1 MSAREL
7 HVFYT
12 PTSEEI
18 EWAGE
23 ATHSDEALLGMVLAL
38 KCYQRMGR
46 FPKPD
51 EVPELVIDHV
61 RRSLD
66 VGLGVSPVYGSD
78 RTQRHHRGLIRKR
91 VGVTYNPAK
100 AREVAAEAV
109 REVAEKMNH
118 PPDLINVALEMLVA
132 QSLELP
138 GFTTLDE
145 LVATIRTEVNGKI
158 VSGIYERIAAVDRA
172 GLMATLHGWEP
183 GTESM
188 FNRMKKPTKR
198 PTWSRFKEQSRYL
211 KEIDELGDTGT
222 WVEGVAESKI
232 ADFANEGAAQD
243 AGTLRDYDPVKQVA
257 MLACMVHTARARA
270 RDDLADM
277 LCKRVAVI
285 VKKAKAELEEIRL
298 RQRAVTEKLIAGYK
312 AVLEQLAPDGASTAT
327 EQAAAGMAHRALL
340 RLAGVTEPDD
350 EAGDK
355 RTEAAE
361 PHAESG
367 GTQTWRLAGQ
377 HSEALVSM
385 VRALKIQ
392 GEGLG
397 AIRTQV
403 AAAGGLEAQ
412 LGDIEEVS
420 AYHGD
425 NYEMLMQRFFRMDRS
440 VMFELASRLKF
451 EATSADRS
459 VLDALHHALAHWALT
474 RDHIPGQVVT
484 LDEDGEEV
492 RVEIDTSFASGNWQK
507 VIRDRSRPGKLVRR
521 HFEACVFAYLAEE
534 LRTGDVAV
542 SGANEYANWAANLL
556 SWQDCQPKLAEFCTE
571 AGLPATAEEFT
582 ADLKDRLTR
591 AATEL
596 DAGYPDNADL
606 VIDDAGIPTLKRR
619 AGSGTT
625 GSAAA
630 LLAAIKHRL
639 PKRSLIEIV
648 ARTAYWLEWWRHFG
662 PASGSDP
669 KLADPQDRYALTTF
683 VCGVCMP
690 YTEAER
696 CLTGIS
702 AHELSATA
710 NRHVTIAKLNKA
722 ITDVINAFARLD
734 VVKAWGDGS
743 AVAVDGTQIDTYI
756 DNLLA
761 ESSIRYGGIG
771 GIAYHYVSDTY
782 IALFSRFI
790 SCGAWEAI
798 YIIDGLLQN
807 SSDIK
812 PSTIH
817 ADTQGQSFPVF
828 TLAHLFGFDLMPR
841 IRNWKDLLF
850 FRPDRNTLYTHID
863 SLFGDP
869 GRNIID
875 WDLIR
880 DHWVDLMKV
889 GISIQQGKLSSVTLM
904 RRLSS
909 NSRKNQIYKAFREV
923 GRVMRTVALLRFLGD
938 SALRARV
945 TAATNK
951 AEAWNGFS
959 AWARF
964 GNNGVIAEN
973 DPAEQEKSI
982 KWNSLLCNLIVFHT
996 AIDMMEVIRQLI
1008 AEGWRVTAEDL
1019 AQLSPY
1025 LTAHIRRFGAYA
1037 TDELHIQP
1045 DAFDPA
1051 LADVDFEAMPAAA

>member
-12 PTSEEI
+12 PTPEEI
-18 EWAGE
+18 EWVRQS
-23 ATHSDEALLGMVLAL
+23 SDSDGSLLGMVLAL

-46 FPKPD
+46 FPKSD

-61 RRSLD
+61 RRGLD
-66 VGLGVSPVYGSD
+66 FGLDVSPVYDSD

-91 VGVTYNPAK
+91 VGVTYNPAR
-100 AREVAAEAV
+100 AREVAAKAIREA
-109 REVAEKMNH
+109 ADKMNN

-132 QSLELP
+132 ESLELL
-138 GFTTLDE
+138 GFTVLDR
-145 LVATIRTEVNGKI
+145 LATKIRAEVNGGI
-158 VSGIYERIAAVDRA
+158 VSGIYGRISAVDRA
-172 GLMATLHGWEP
+172 GLQATLHVWEP
-183 GTESM
+183 GVQSM
-188 FNRMKKPTKR
+188 FTRMKKPAKR
-198 PTWSRFKEQSRYL
+198 PTWSRFKEQSQYL
-211 KEIDELGDTGT
+211 KEIDELGDTGK
-222 WVEGVAESKI
+222 WLEGVAESKI
-232 ADFANEGAAQD
+232 ADFANEAAAQD
-243 AGTLRDYDPVKQVA
+243 AGTWRDYDPVKQVA
-257 MLACMVHTARARA
+257 LLACMAHTARARA

-277 LCKRVAVI
+277 LCKRVGVI
-285 VKKAKAELEEIRL
+285 VKKAKTELDEIRL
-298 RQRAVTEKLIAGYK
+298 RQRAVTEKLIGSYK
-312 AVLEQLAPDGASTAT
+312 SVLEQLAPDGATTAT
-327 EQAAAGMAHRALL
+327 EQAAHAMAHRALL
-340 RLAGVTEPDD
+340 TLAGGTEPDD
-350 EAGDK
+350 EDGDDE
-355 RTEAAE
+355 RAE
-361 PHAESG
+361 DAQRATDDG
-367 GTQTWRLAGQ
+367 GSPVLRLAGQ
-377 HSEALVSM
+377 QGAALVSV

-392 GEGLG
+392 AEGVG

-403 AAAGGLEAQ
+403 AGAGDLAKQ
-412 LGDIEEVS
+412 LADIEEVS

-425 NYEMLMQRFFRMDRS
+425 NHEMLMQRFFRKDRA
-440 VMFELASRLKF
+440 VMFELASRLQF

-459 VLDALHHALAHWALT
+459 VLDALGWALEHWTLT
-474 RDHIPGQVVT
+474 RDYIPDHVVT
-484 LDEDGEEV
+484 LDEQGAKV
-492 RVEIDTSFASGNWQK
+492 RTKIDTSFASGNWQK
-507 VIRDRSRPGKLVRR
+507 VIRDRARPGKLVRR
-521 HFEACVFAYLAEE
+521 HFEACVFTYLAEE

-542 SGANEYANWAANLL
+542 TGAEEYANWAANLL
-556 SWQDCQPKLAEFCTE
+556 SWEECQPKLADFCTE
-571 AGLPATAEEFT
+571 AGLPTTAKAFT

-591 AATEL
+591 AASEL

-606 VIDDAGIPTLKRR
+606 VIDDKGTPTLKRR
-619 AGSGTT
+619 PGSGTSD
-625 GSAAA
+625 SAAA
-630 LLAAIKHRL
+630 LLEAIKKRM
-639 PKRSLIEIV
+639 PKRSLIGIV
-648 ARTAYWLEWWRHFG
+648 ARTAYWLQWWRHFG
-662 PASGSDP
+662 PASGSDS
-669 KLADPQDRYALTTF
+669 KLKDPQGRYALTTF
-683 VCGVCMP
+683 VCGVQMA

-696 CLTGIS
+696 SLTGIS

-722 ITDVINAFARLD
+722 ITDVINAFAHLD
-734 VVKAWGDGS
+734 VVKAWGDGT

-841 IRNWKDLLF
+841 IRNWKDLVF
-850 FRPDRNTLYTHID
+850 FRPDEKTLYPHID
-863 SLFGDP
+863 ALFGDP
-869 GRNIID
+869 GRHVID
-875 WDLIR
+875 WDLIT

-889 GISIQQGKLSSVTLM
+889 AISIQQGKVSSVTLL

-938 SALRARV
+938 SALRVGV

-951 AEAWNGFS
+951 AEAYNGFS

-973 DPAEQEKSI
+973 DPAEQEKAI

-996 AIDMMEVIRQLI
+996 AVDMMEVIRQLI
-1008 AEGWRVTAEDL
+1008 AEGLDGHRRGPGPAVAVSDR
-1019 AQLSPY
+1019 
-1025 LTAHIRRFGAYA
+1025 AHPSLRCLR
-1037 TDELHIQP
+1037 HR
-1045 DAFDPA
+1045 
-1051 LADVDFEAMPAAA
+1051 

>member
-1 MSAREL
+1 M
-7 HVFYT
+7 FYT
-12 PTSEEI
+12 PTPEEI
-18 EWAGE
+18 AWADA
-23 ATHSDEALLGMVLAL
+23 ATDSDEALLGMVLAL

-46 FPKPD
+46 FPKSD

-66 VGLGVSPVYGSD
+66 LGMGVSPVYGSD
-78 RTQRHHRGLIRKR
+78 RTQRHHRGLIRKH
-91 VGVTYNPAK
+91 VGVTYNPREAK
-100 AREVAAEAV
+100 EVEVAAEAI
-109 REVAEKMNH
+109 RGAAEKMNN
-118 PPDLINVALEMLVA
+118 PPDLINVALETLVSK
-132 QSLELP
+132 SLELL
-138 GFTTLDE
+138 GFTVLDK
-145 LVATIRTEVNGKI
+145 LVTKIRAEVNGAI
-158 VSGIYERIAAVDRA
+158 IAGIYDRIGEAERA
-172 GLMATLHGWEP
+172 GLMATLHVWQP

-188 FNRMKKPTKR
+188 FTRMKKPAKR
-198 PTWSRFKEQSRYL
+198 PSWSRFKEQSQYL
-211 KEIDELGDTGT
+211 REVDELGSTEK

-232 ADFANEGAAQD
+232 ADFAAEAAAQD
-243 AGTLRDYDPVKQVA
+243 AGTMRDYDPDKQVA
-257 MLACMVHTARARA
+257 LMACMVHTARARA

-277 LCKRVAVI
+277 LCKRVATI
-285 VKKAKAELEEIRL
+285 VKKAKTELEEIRL
-298 RQRAVTEKLIAGYK
+298 RQRAVTEKLIASYK
-312 AVLEQLAPDGASTAT
+312 SVLEQLTPDGATTAT
-327 EQAAAGMAHRALL
+327 EQAAAEMAHRALL
-340 RLAGVTEPDD
+340 TAAGTPEPDGGNGGLPALRLAEQQG
-350 EAGDK
+350 
-355 RTEAAE
+355 
-361 PHAESG
+361 
-367 GTQTWRLAGQ
+367 
-377 HSEALVSM
+377 EALVSV

-392 GEGLG
+392 AEGLG

-403 AAAGGLEAQ
+403 AAAGGLAAQ
-412 LGDIEEVS
+412 LRDIEEVS

-425 NYEMLMQRFFRMDRS
+425 NHEMLMQRFFRKERS
-440 VMFELASRLKF
+440 VMFELVGRLTF

-459 VLDALHHALAHWALT
+459 VLDALDWALQHWTLT
-474 RDHIPGQVVT
+474 RDHIPDHYVT
-484 LDEDGEEV
+484 RDEQGEEV
-492 RVEIDTSFASGNWQK
+492 RVTIDTSFASGNWQK
-507 VIRDRSRPGKLVRR
+507 VIRDRAHPGKLNRR
-521 HFEACVFAYLAEE
+521 HFEACVFTYLVEE
-534 LRTGDVAV
+534 LRTGDVAAT
-542 SGANEYANWAANLL
+542 GAQEYANWAANLL
-556 SWQDCQPKLAEFCTE
+556 SWEECQPKLADFCAE

-582 ADLKDRLTR
+582 ADLKERLTR
-591 AATEL
+591 AAVEL

-606 VIDDAGIPTLKRR
+606 VIDDAGVPTLKARKG
-619 AGSGTT
+619 AGTSDT
-625 GSAAA
+625 AAA
-630 LLAAIKHRL
+630 LLEEIKKRL
-639 PKRSLIEIV
+639 PKRTLLGIV

-669 KLADPQDRYALTTF
+669 KLKDPQGRYALTTF

-702 AHELSATA
+702 AHELSNTA
-710 NRHVTIAKLNKA
+710 LRHVTIGKLNKA

-841 IRNWKDLLF
+841 IRNWKDLVF
-850 FRPDRNTLYTHID
+850 FRPDANTLYPHID
-863 SLFGDP
+863 ALFGDP
-869 GRNIID
+869 GRHVID

-889 GISIQQGKLSSVTLM
+889 GISIQQGKVSSVTLM

-923 GRVMRTVALLRFLGD
+923 GRVMRTVALLRFLAD
-938 SALRARV
+938 SGLRARV

-951 AEAWNGFS
+951 AEAYNGFS
-959 AWARF
+959 AWVRF
-964 GNNGVIAEN
+964 GNNGVLAEN

-982 KWNSLLCNLIVFHT
+982 KFTSLLANLIVFHT
-996 AIDMMEVIRQLI
+996 AVDMMEVIRQLI
-1008 AEGWRVTAEDL
+1008 AEGLLVTAEEL

-1037 TDELHIQP
+1037 TDELHIP
-1045 DAFDPA
+1045 PEGFDPA
-1051 LADVDFEAMPAAA
+1051 LDNVDFGHEEPAVA

>member
-1 MSAREL
+1 M
-7 HVFYT
+7 FYT
-12 PTSEEI
+12 PSPEEI
-18 EWAGE
+18 AWAGE
-23 ATHSDEALLGMVLAL
+23 ATDSDEALLGVVLAL

-46 FPKPD
+46 FPKSD

-61 RRSLD
+61 RR
-66 VGLGVSPVYGSD
+66 GLGLAVDVSPVHGAD
-78 RTQRHHRGLIRKR
+78 RTRGHHRGLIRKR
-91 VGVTYNPAK
+91 VGTTYNPKK
-100 AREVAAEAV
+100 AREIAATAIREA
-109 REVAEKMNH
+109 AEKMNN

-132 QSLELP
+132 ESLELL
-138 GFTTLDE
+138 GFTVLDR
-145 LVATIRTEVNGKI
+145 LATKIRAEVNGEI
-158 VSGIYERIAAVDRA
+158 VAGIHERITEAARA
-172 GLMATLHGWEP
+172 GLLATVFVWEP
-183 GTESM
+183 GVGSM
-188 FNRMKKPTKR
+188 FTRMKKPAKR
-198 PTWSRFKEQSRYL
+198 PTWSRFKEQSQYL
-211 KEIDELGDTGT
+211 AEIDELGDTGK

-232 ADFANEGAAQD
+232 ADFAAEVAAQD
-243 AGTLRDYDPVKQVA
+243 AGTLRGYAPDKQVA
-257 MLACMVHTARARA
+257 LLACMVHTARVRA

-277 LCKRVAVI
+277 LCKRVAVV
-285 VKKAKAELEEIRL
+285 VKKAKAELDEIRM
-298 RQRAVTEKLIAGYK
+298 RQRAVTEKLIGSYK
-312 AVLEQLAPDGASTAT
+312 SVLEQLAPDGATTAT
-327 EQAAAGMAHRALL
+327 EQAAAGMAHQALL
-340 RLAGVTEPDD
+340 TLTGGVDTDGTGDGEHAG
-350 EAGDK
+350 EADPA
-355 RTEAAE
+355 TAE
-361 PHAESG
+361 GSPA
-367 GTQTWRLAGQ
+367 WRIAGQ
-377 HSEALVSM
+377 QSEALVS
-385 VRALKIQ
+385 VLRALKIQ
-392 GEGLG
+392 AEGVG

-403 AAAGGLEAQ
+403 AAAGGLARQ
-412 LGDIEEVS
+412 LADIEEVS

-425 NYEMLMQRFFRMDRS
+425 NHEMLMQRFFRKDRS
-440 VMFELASRLKF
+440 VMFDLIGRLTF

-459 VLDALHHALAHWALT
+459 VLDALDWALQHWTLT
-474 RDHIPGQVVT
+474 RDHIPDHYVT
-484 LDEDGEEV
+484 RDEQGDEV
-492 RVEIDTSFASGNWQK
+492 RVTIDTSFASGNWQK
-507 VIRDRSRPGKLVRR
+507 VIRDKARPGKLVRR
-521 HFEACVFAYLAEE
+521 HFEACVFTYLVEE

-542 SGANEYANWAANLL
+542 TGAQEYANWSANLL
-556 SWQDCQPKLAEFCTE
+556 SWEDCQDKLADFCTE

-591 AATEL
+591 AANDL

-606 VIDDAGIPTLKRR
+606 VIDDAGVPTLKARK
-619 AGSGTT
+619 GTGT
-625 GSAAA
+625 SESAAA
-630 LLAAIKHRL
+630 LLEAIKQRM
-639 PKRSLIEIV
+639 PRRSLLGIV
-648 ARTAYWLEWWRHFG
+648 ARTAYWLQWWRHFS

-669 KLADPQDRYALTTF
+669 KLKDPQGRYALTTF
-683 VCGVCMP
+683 VCGAQMA

-696 CLTGIS
+696 CLSGIT
-702 AHELSATA
+702 AHELSNTA

-841 IRNWKDLLF
+841 IRNWKDLVF
-850 FRPDRNTLYTHID
+850 FRPDADTLYPHID
-863 SLFGDP
+863 SLFGDF
-869 GRNIID
+869 GRHVID
-875 WDLIR
+875 WDLIT

-938 SALRARV
+938 SGLRTRV

-951 AEAWNGFS
+951 AEAYNGFS
-959 AWARF
+959 AWTRF
-964 GNNGVIAEN
+964 GNQGVIAEN
-973 DPAEQEKSI
+973 DPAEQEKAV

-996 AIDMMEVIRQLI
+996 AIDMMEVVRQLV
-1008 AEGWRVTAEDL
+1008 AEGWQVTAEDL

-1025 LTAHIRRFGAYA
+1025 LTSHILRFGAYA
-1037 TDELHIQP
+1037 TDELNIPP

-1051 LADVDFEAMPAAA
+1051 LDEVDFEMPEAA